1 MKLQNALSQRIAKLK
16 SIANNLPSEGVSFTP
31 YSFRTYAVIAYLF
44 TFQSVFNDCML
55 TKRANFGEMRKSCT
69 ISLKKPRQL
78 LIDGAFLLLD
88 KKKYLNYIKARL
100 SLAR

>member
-1 MKLQNALSQRIAKLK
+1 
-16 SIANNLPSEGVSFTP
+16 
-31 YSFRTYAVIAYLF
+31 
-44 TFQSVFNDCML
+44 ML

>member
-1 MKLQNALSQRIAKLK
+1 
-16 SIANNLPSEGVSFTP
+16 
-31 YSFRTYAVIAYLF
+31 
-44 TFQSVFNDCML
+44 ML

-69 ISLKKPRQL
+69 ASLKKPRQL